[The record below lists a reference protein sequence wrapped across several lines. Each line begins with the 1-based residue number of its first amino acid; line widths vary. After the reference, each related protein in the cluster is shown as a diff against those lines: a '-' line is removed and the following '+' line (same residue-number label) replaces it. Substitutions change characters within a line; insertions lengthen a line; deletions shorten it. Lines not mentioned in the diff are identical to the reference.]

1 MEIPFRASSK
11 EGQGYCAY
19 TCEGRGGT
27 SEVKGETRRRETI
40 DLVWPIMDEKYVEIL
55 KFYFLTITLSNNFF
69 NLKY

>member
-1 MEIPFRASSK
+1 MLEIPFRASSK

-40 DLVWPIMDEKYVEIL
+40 DLV
-55 KFYFLTITLSNNFF
+55 
-69 NLKY
+69 